1 MVHNK
6 MHINKI
12 NFT

>member
-1 MVHNK
+1 

-12 NFT
+12 KRIAI